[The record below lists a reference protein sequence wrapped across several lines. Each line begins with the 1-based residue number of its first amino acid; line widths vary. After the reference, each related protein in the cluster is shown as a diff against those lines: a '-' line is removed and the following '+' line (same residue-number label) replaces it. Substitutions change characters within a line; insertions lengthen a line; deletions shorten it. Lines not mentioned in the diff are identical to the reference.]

1 MTYRAILLGRIAG
14 RPENVAVHKSIYAT
28 NDEAAVEQARWPARQ
43 AHAWPGS
50 AWCWSLDVVHDF
62 QVTDGNRIV
71 RPWAN
76 PDSQSICDSCT
87 ELEASSAVSR
97 FARYRAPSGTA
108 APAVPG
114 VGDGEPTSTTS

>member
-1 MTYRAILLGRIAG
+1 MTYRAILLGRTAG
-14 RPENVAVHKSIYAT
+14 RPENVAVRRSIYAA
-28 NDEAAVEQARWPARQ
+28 NDEGAVQQARWPARQ

-50 AWCWSLDVVHDF
+50 AWCSSLDVVHDF
-62 QVTDGNRIV
+62 QVTDGSRIV

-97 FARYRAPSGTA
+97 FARYRAPSGPA
-108 APAVPG
+108 APEVLG
-114 VGDGEPTSTTS
+114 SRDREPKSTTS